1 MVREPVE
8 SSSIR
13 AVGYDPASRAL
24 EVEFRNG
31 AVYLYRAVPSAVHA
45 QFMAAPSK
53 GRFLNARIRTAFPFS
68 RTRGRREPAPGSDP

>member
-1 MVREPVE
+1 MIREPVD

-13 AVGYDPASRAL
+13 AVGYDPASKAL

-31 AVYLYRAVPSAVHA
+31 AIYLYRAVPSTLHA

-53 GRFLNARIRTAFPFS
+53 GRFLNARIRMAFPFS
-68 RTRGRREPAPGSDP
+68 RMQGRWDDG